1 MPTRDIVLDRIR
13 AEFARMADL
22 AASLPDGSLDAR
34 LPAPSSSVGNQ
45 LWCVIGGR
53 ESYTAS
59 IAQGAWAGFDCS
71 LDYEDRT
78 SSEDV
83 LAALSAAAAAFEG
96 QIDGIEWDDEREGLL
111 LDLLEHEA
119 QHQGQMIR
127 YLYGLGLPIPASWK
141 DRWSLH
147 DR

>member
-1 MPTRDIVLDRIR
+1 VPTRDIVLDRIR
-13 AEFARMADL
+13 AEFTRMGDL
-22 AASLPDGSLDAR
+22 AAALPDGALGAR
-34 LPAPSSSVGNQ
+34 LPAPSSSIGNQ

-59 IAQGAWAGFDCS
+59 IVQGAWAGFTCS

-78 SSEDV
+78 SREVV
-83 LAALSAAAAAFEG
+83 LAALTAAEEAFEG
-96 QIDGIEWDDEREGLL
+96 QVAGIEWDDDREGLL

-141 DRWSLH
+141 DRWALC
-147 DR
+147 DG